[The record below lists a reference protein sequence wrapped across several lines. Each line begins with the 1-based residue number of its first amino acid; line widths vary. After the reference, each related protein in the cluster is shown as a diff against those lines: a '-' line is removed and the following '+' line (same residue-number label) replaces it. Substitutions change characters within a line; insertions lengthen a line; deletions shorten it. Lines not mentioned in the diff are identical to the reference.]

1 MKNIVYLNCCIRKEE
16 SRTLKIAT
24 PIIEKI
30 KEKHNVTEINLY
42 DMELIPY
49 NSDEYAKKVNG
60 EYNSKYYEYS
70 KLIANCDGLI
80 IASPFWDM
88 SFPAQLKVFLEGIS
102 LFDVMFVSD
111 DKKCNGIA
119 KCPFMA
125 LITTRGMNISVGDDL
140 EQATP
145 YLKALCWLWGIKDFY
160 YVDAKNFDYLSK
172 DVIKEEID
180 RTILKG
186 HELFNKILK

>member
-24 PIIEKI
+24 PIVEKI
-30 KEKHNVTEINLY
+30 KEKHNVTEINLS
-42 DMELIPY
+42 DMQLILY
-49 NSDEYAKKVNG
+49 NNKEYTNKVNG
-60 EYNSKYYEYS
+60 VHNINYYDYS
-70 KLIANCDGLI
+70 KMIANCDGLI
-80 IASPFWDM
+80 ISAPFWDM
-88 SFPAQLKVFLEGIS
+88 SFPAQLKAFLEGIS

-111 DKKCNGIA
+111 DVKCNGIA

-125 LITTRGMNISVGDDL
+125 LITTRGMNISTGDDL

-160 YVDAKNFDYLSK
+160 CVDGKKL
-172 DVIKEEID
+172 
-180 RTILKG
+180 
-186 HELFNKILK
+186 